1 MSKHAS
7 VCFFHKLFTLLTGTK
22 WKQTSTGQDPP
33 RERGSNGILDEC
45 EGPFKHYSTEPL
57 PSWDPCAPGSVVHN
71 PFWSSAVNWTKWN
84 NPLSVKC
91 ALQPDFT
98 HQGNLPAICT
108 FSNIPISWQ
117 HYHQVLF
124 QKGRWQ
130 ITSNCTNFYK
140 CNNIPQFLKGIFF
153 FFLLKLSFEF
163 KLFGK
168 HA

>member
-1 MSKHAS
+1 MGSLCS
-7 VCFFHKLFTLLTGTK
+7 NLRWFPTLSHLLL
-22 WKQTSTGQDPP
+22 STGLNEIIQ
-33 RERGSNGILDEC
+33 
-45 EGPFKHYSTEPL
+45 
-57 PSWDPCAPGSVVHN
+57 
-71 PFWSSAVNWTKWN
+71 
-84 NPLSVKC
+84 SVKC

-153 FFLLKLSFEF
+153 FFFSFKVVIWIQTLWKTCIIILMIPLSSLNSNCGAFEIPCWQHF
-163 KLFGK
+163 P
-168 HA
+168 

>member
-1 MSKHAS
+1 MD
-7 VCFFHKLFTLLTGTK
+7 LTLLGTT
-22 WKQTSTGQDPP
+22 QQSLCHH
-33 RERGSNGILDEC
+33 GIPVLQ
-45 EGPFKHYSTEPL
+45 PTL
-57 PSWDPCAPGSVVHN
+57 IHN

-153 FFLLKLSFEF
+153 FFSFKVVIWIQTLWKTCIIILMIPLSSLNSNCGAFEIPCWQHF
-163 KLFGK
+163 P
-168 HA
+168 